1 MIKDALQYLVG
12 LDRPE
17 ERKIG
22 DRTYTT
28 KTVYAVEAPEPEAI
42 EMTTLTGLVDYI
54 QNNPD
59 GLDFSGHIVHVM
71 SPSLVALRTQLYGE
85 FDQRATR
92 VEAKAVLPDFPFRE
106 WLPVADFIPMAY
118 STFLETEDLTT
129 ILKVVGNIKTE
140 SGVHAADDGVTQ
152 TVTAKTGIAR
162 VEDGVAIKNPVL
174 LRPYRTF
181 PDIEQPK
188 SAFVV
193 RLKDDLR
200 VKLFEADGGVWR
212 NAAIRKIHDHL
223 SHELNDFEGLSIVA

>member
-1 MIKDALQYLVG
+1 VRIDAQ
-12 LDRPE
+12 
-17 ERKIG
+17 
-22 DRTYTT
+22 
-28 KTVYAVEAPEPEAI
+28 AI
-42 EMTTLTGLVDYI
+42 LPGF
-54 QNNPD
+54 P
-59 GLDFSGHIVHVM
+59 
-71 SPSLVALRTQLYGE
+71 
-85 FDQRATR
+85 FDQ
-92 VEAKAVLPDFPFRE
+92 

-140 SGVHAADDGVTQ
+140 NGVHAADDGVTQ

-181 PDIEQPK
+181 LDIEQPK